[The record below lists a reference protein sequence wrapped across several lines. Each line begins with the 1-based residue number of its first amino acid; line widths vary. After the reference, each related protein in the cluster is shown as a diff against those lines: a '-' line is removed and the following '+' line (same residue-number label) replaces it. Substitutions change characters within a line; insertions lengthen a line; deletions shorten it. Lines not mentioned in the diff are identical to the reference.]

1 MFFACTNIIVLAV
14 AGILFWRL
22 SGYDTRL
29 TGENVTKDRIRRSLR
44 CGLTLVLVEA
54 AFWGLWQYCIYGD
67 RMAGFLYV
75 ATTLPLALIWAGC
88 ISEMYARGFTWL
100 IDPEDDRESDPDKL
114 LRDLDAI
121 ASLVKHGHKEAAI
134 KLCNELKKSGDA
146 SALAMDTMLEHLG
159 VPQAIQKP
167 KPLAEASHLR
177 RQGKFAE
184 AETILKPLLLKKP
197 VNVDAALMLIRLYAQ
212 EMRQPDKAME
222 VLRSLEQQPYV
233 SSSHVEFAR
242 RSIPEWS
249 QEKTGPEKVE
259 VQPESIDELLAHRHF
274 GTAVE
279 ILERKT
285 AEQPQDFDLW
295 LKFAEVYA
303 VHCRNVGRAEK
314 IVQQMVANPGFSFE
328 QTQLAK
334 ARLKEWRE
342 QRDVASN

>member
-1 MFFACTNIIVLAV
+1 
-14 AGILFWRL
+14 
-22 SGYDTRL
+22 
-29 TGENVTKDRIRRSLR
+29 VTKDRIRRGLR

-88 ISEMYARGFTWL
+88 ISELYARGFTWL

-121 ASLVKHGHKEAAI
+121 ANLVKHGHKEAAI

-146 SALAMDTMLEHLG
+146 SALAMETMLEHLG
-159 VPQAIQKP
+159 VPQEIQKP
-167 KPLAEASHLR
+167 KPLAEASRLR
-177 RQGKFAE
+177 RQEKFTE
-184 AETILKPLLLKKP
+184 AEFILKPLLLKKP

-222 VLRSLEQQPYV
+222 VLRALEQQPYV

-242 RSIPEWS
+242 GLIHEWS
-249 QEKTGPEKVE
+249 QEKPKPEKVE
-259 VQPESIDELLAHRHF
+259 AQPESIDELLAHRYF
-274 GTAVE
+274 GTALE
-279 ILERKT
+279 ILEQKV
-285 AEQPQDFDLW
+285 AEQPQNFDLW

-303 VHCRNVGRAEK
+303 VHCDNPDGAEK
-314 IVQQMVANPGFSFE
+314 IVRKIEANPAFTSE
-328 QTQLAK
+328 QIQFAK
-334 ARLKEWRE
+334 TKLKEWR
-342 QRDVASN
+342 DAPHIT